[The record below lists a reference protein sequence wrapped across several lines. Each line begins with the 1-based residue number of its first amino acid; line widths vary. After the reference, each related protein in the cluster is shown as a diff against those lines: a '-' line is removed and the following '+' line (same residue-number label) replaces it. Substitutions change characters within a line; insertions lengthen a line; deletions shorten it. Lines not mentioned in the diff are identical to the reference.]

1 MQLRVWLE
9 REGIPM
15 TVAAKVLRIGRT
27 TLYGILSGVAP
38 SIGVLYRVR
47 RWTNG
52 EVDIEDFITKDDV
65 QLGEDDVSKRLSV
78 RQASIKNRLDKLKSS
93 LRQMESLGGSVNNS
107 VGKSGKN
114 SVESKVKG
122 KSSVWGPGVVARGD
136 DDF

>member
-65 QLGEDDVSKRLSV
+65 QLGEDDVSKRLAV
-78 RQASIKNRLDKLKSS
+78 RRELLRKKEIAEQKAREKIQLAKS
-93 LRQMESLGGSVNNS
+93 
-107 VGKSGKN
+107 KI
-114 SVESKVKG
+114 KG